1 MIAVLAA
8 AGFFGCI
15 AFIAVCVSR
24 SVCAGVPPEE
34 DGPRPGKPPEVLLVA
49 ASVVLGGF
57 LVRFGA
63 PPLQIGIAAIVLFS
77 LVASWCSDATCG
89 IVPDLF
95 TLVPLAVLGLFAIAQ
110 RDWTIIASA
119 AIVFV
124 PFAIAAVLSRGYGMG
139 WGDAKLVALC
149 GAALGAPLAL
159 IALTVACAAAAIGD
173 RFNRKRGRPIAF
185 APYIAL
191 FTGIALPLGMIH

>member
-8 AGFFGCI
+8 AAFFACI
-15 AFIAVCVSR
+15 AFIAVHASR
-24 SVCAGVPPEE
+24 TVCADVAPED
-34 DGPRPGKPPEVLLVA
+34 DGPKPGTPPVAVLIA
-49 ASVVLGGF
+49 ASALLGA
-57 LVRFGA
+57 LMVRFGA
-63 PPLQIGIAAIVLFS
+63 LPLQIGISAIVLFS
-77 LVASWCSDATCG
+77 LVASWCSDTTCG

-95 TLVPLAVLGLFAIAQ
+95 TLVPLAALALFSVAQ

-119 AIVFV
+119 AVVFV
-124 PFAIAAVLSRGYGMG
+124 PFAIAAILSRGYGMG

-159 IALTVACAAAAIGD
+159 VALTLACAAAAIGD
-173 RFNRKRGRPIAF
+173 RFRRTRGRPIAF

-191 FTGIALPLGMIH
+191 ATGIALPLGIIH